1 MKLFQLAYMRSFPL
15 LLLLVFLVPEHSVA
29 QKAAL
34 KGKWIRLPK
43 DSALTGQIRKFGFC
57 GDLEL
62 KKDHRFLILGDAAA
76 SKSTT
81 SGWAVCEQQQG
92 PWELY
97 KGNLLTLWLDDRTS
111 NVYLRYRIIKL
122 NNKELVLRSVLSDTP
137 EFDLYFIK
145 AD

>member
-1 MKLFQLAYMRSFPL
+1 MQKFFL
-15 LLLLVFLVPEHSVA
+15 LLLLVFSVPEHTVA

-43 DSALTGQIRKFGFC
+43 DSALNGQIRKFGFC

-62 KKDHRFLILGDAAA
+62 KKDHSFLILGDAAT

-81 SGWAVCEQQQG
+81 SGWAVCEQQKG

-97 KGNLLTLWLDDRTS
+97 KGTLLTLWLDDRTS
-111 NVYLRYRIIKL
+111 KVYLRYRIIKL
-122 NNKELVLRSVLSDTP
+122 NNKELVLRSVLSDSA
-137 EFDLYFIK
+137 EYDLYFIK
-145 AD
+145 ADRS